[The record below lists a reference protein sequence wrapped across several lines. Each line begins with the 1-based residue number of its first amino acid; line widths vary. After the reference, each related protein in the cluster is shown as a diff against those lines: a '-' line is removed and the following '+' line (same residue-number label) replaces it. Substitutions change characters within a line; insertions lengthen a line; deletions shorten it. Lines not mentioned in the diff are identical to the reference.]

1 LIQGDGMRRPLGTIF
16 GDTGALRFRFAVTA
30 PDLVRQGDYIKVWHP
45 TDGWVL
51 SQVVSIRRLSDLSF
65 EEAKSAGAFTEIE
78 EKVIAEGLVI
88 GSRDEEG
95 LLRSPRTPFSPG
107 DRVFPADED
116 LILET
121 IGLGRDGIYI
131 GLLDGHNIK
140 VVLDPNSFVQKHCS
154 ILAKTGSG
162 KSYTAGVIV
171 EELLDKGVPLVIID
185 PHGEYASLKFE
196 NRNEGDLKRMARYG
210 VLPESYADQ
219 VMVYTPANLAVAPHA
234 DAVFRLDGVNLD
246 ARKLSL
252 MVPGLTDTQLGM
264 LYQCIKA
271 LKARMDF
278 YRIDDIIDE
287 VEKLKSNTKWAI
299 IHALEMLKETGILS
313 DSPTPL
319 DEIVQPRK
327 ASIID
332 MKGVDPKLQEI
343 VVSQLASG
351 LFEARKL
358 GKIPPLMLVIEE
370 AHNFCPEK
378 GIGKATSSEILRTIA
393 SEGRKFGLGLLVI
406 SQRPARVDKNVL
418 SQCNTQIILKVTNPN
433 DLRALSKGIEG
444 MSADLEEEIKRIPAG
459 MALIVSNDIEK
470 PVLVDVRVRKTRHG
484 GESSKVVSTYP
495 ESWEDYLDTLDME
508 DEVVKGEGKGLLSRL
523 FGRG

>member
-1 LIQGDGMRRPLGTIF
+1 MRRPLGTIF
-16 GDTGALRFRFAVTA
+16 GDTGALKFRFAVTA
-30 PDLVRQGDYIKVWHP
+30 PDLLRQGDYIKVWHP

-51 SQVVSIRRLSDLSF
+51 SQVTSIRRSSDLSF
-65 EEAKSAGAFTEIE
+65 DKAKSVGTFTEIE
-78 EKVIAEGLVI
+78 EKVVAEGVVI

-95 LLRSPRTPFSPG
+95 LLKSPRTPFSPG
-107 DRVFPADED
+107 DRVFPADRD

-121 IGLGRDGIYI
+121 IGLGKDGIYI
-131 GLLDGHNIK
+131 GFLEGHDIK
-140 VVLDPNSFVQKHCS
+140 VMLDPNKFVQKHCS

-171 EELLDKGVPLVIID
+171 EELLDKGVPLLIID
-185 PHGEYASLKFE
+185 PHGEYASLKSE
-196 NRNEGDLKRMARYG
+196 NESESDLKRMEEYG
-210 VLPESYADQ
+210 VMPESYLDQ

-246 ARKLSL
+246 ARTLSL
-252 MVPGLTDTQLGM
+252 MVPSLTDTQLGL
-264 LYQCIKA
+264 LYQAIKA
-271 LKARMDF
+271 LKEARDF

-287 VEKLKSNTKWAI
+287 VGKFKSNARWAI
-299 IHALEMLKETGILS
+299 IHTLELLKETGLLS
-313 DSPTPL
+313 DSPTAL
-319 DEIVQPRK
+319 EELVKPRK

-343 VVSQLASG
+343 IVSQLASQ
-351 LFEARKL
+351 LFDARKM

-378 GIGKATSSEILRTIA
+378 GIGKAISSEILRTIA

-406 SQRPARVDKNVL
+406 SQRPARVDKNIL

-433 DLRALSKGIEG
+433 DLKALSKGLEG
-444 MSADLEEEIKRIPAG
+444 MSTDLEEEIKRIPAG

-484 GESSKVVSTYP
+484 GESSRIISTYP
-495 ESWEDYLDTLDME
+495 ASWEDYLDTLEDE
-508 DEVVKGEGKGLLSRL
+508 DEVVEEGRQGMRFISRL
-523 FGRG
+523 FGRGA